1 MLAAVVRA
9 VGGEL
14 VQLEVCRG
22 EKGRL
27 YMFKSCMEWEKCSLE
42 MMALVTIVIFA
53 ARSPFTD

>member
-14 VQLEVCRG
+14 VELDVCRG
-22 EKGRL
+22 EGRL
-27 YMFKSCMEWEKCSLE
+27 YMFKSCMEWEKCSLG
-42 MMALVTIVIFA
+42 MMVLVTIVIFA